1 MIRMRVGVLSC
12 LLLLFLVFASLLLH
26 LHTLSIDATGMRESL
41 SFYILVVAFVVVVEL
56 SLFLV
61 VRLLLQLRTSTIEE
75 LRMRESVTFATFV
88 MP

>member
-26 LHTLSIDATGMRESL
+26 LYTLSIDATGMRESL

-56 SLFLV
+56 FLFLV

-75 LRMRESVTFATFV
+75 LRMRKSVTFATFV